1 MNPAEETRYIAAY
14 ARIIGVQEAI
24 ASEYAQRKGIAALVD
39 NAYQLLETP
48 EQLAKHQAFLDLY
61 RMSSSLTRD
70 KPILSS
76 PSIAA
81 GYMHSV
87 IDQVH
92 DKESLVVA
100 FLNTKNRVIDYEQ
113 VSIGTIN
120 SSVIHPREVFRNAIL
135 NKAVSVLLC
144 HNHPSGDLNPSPED
158 LAVTKSLKEAGEM
171 LGIPVVDHIIITGL
185 NRQDVY
191 SFRAQGVLEAHGH
204 YQTENMLA
212 EKKPAYDSKDKAL
225 DEITAKLEEGIKE
238 IFTSGKFADYL
249 KVMSRF
255 HRYSLNNTVLI
266 AMQNPEAS
274 LVAGYHAWQTK
285 FERHVCKGDQAICI
299 IAPVEEKRLVEKE
312 KLDPQTNRPVLDAQ
326 GKPVME
332 ETEVTVKRFRV
343 VPVFDVS
350 QTEGKELPSLAKELQ
365 GNVADYDLLFEAMKS
380 VSPVPIE
387 FKAMKAGKDGY
398 YHLKDKKIALRQGMS
413 EIQTVATAIHE
424 ISHAK
429 LHDRDL
435 QQRGAKDT
443 EKVKDS
449 RTQEVEAES
458 IAYAVCQYY
467 GIETADNSFGY
478 LAGWSSDKDLSELKA
493 SLQTIRDTASELI
506 TSIDEKVFNLKQEFE
521 IEAPKTREAAVKAVN
536 GKVAALAEALED
548 YQFEALPA
556 GEVSLENGEI
566 RPWLETVLREDRS
579 PYTTQAAKL
588 LQQIDQIQE
597 DSASY
602 LLENGER
609 LALLR
614 EGEQWHYS
622 LQDSLQTPIA
632 EGFVSEPDLM
642 LEAAKDLSLSEAGRD
657 GITATLLTNKAR
669 EQLEA
674 PRVSEPMVSFSRSQ
688 HPEISDGL
696 VLPLSQA
703 NRLMERL
710 DQRQAIDRQRS
721 DYAGPLTYSTD
732 FRIEYIKEGIP
743 AAYTGKQEIG
753 AGEGS
758 LSHHMQASAQDALSD
773 RSWRNY
779 LKDMGETELQTDPNT
794 LGSVRDELLP
804 YFNQHSALAFLKERT
819 EGYQAGLASVAEEKR
834 AALTAYYADV
844 SSYVQESRLQMNLSA
859 NPQSPDFP
867 QLAAY
872 INEHASEMALDHD
885 GSPESV
891 DIEDHDS
898 RVQVTHH
905 LDKRDGVTEKQ
916 SIRERLRGTKASKQE
931 NPAEK
936 ENFQE
941 VEIS

>member
-1 MNPAEETRYIAAY
+1 M
-14 ARIIGVQEAI
+14 
-24 ASEYAQRKGIAALVD
+24 
-39 NAYQLLETP
+39 
-48 EQLAKHQAFLDLY
+48 
-61 RMSSSLTRD
+61 
-70 KPILSS
+70 
-76 PSIAA
+76 
-81 GYMHSV
+81 
-87 IDQVH
+87 
-92 DKESLVVA
+92 
-100 FLNTKNRVIDYEQ
+100 
-113 VSIGTIN
+113 
-120 SSVIHPREVFRNAIL
+120 
-135 NKAVSVLLC
+135 
-144 HNHPSGDLNPSPED
+144 
-158 LAVTKSLKEAGEM
+158 
-171 LGIPVVDHIIITGL
+171 
-185 NRQDVY
+185 
-191 SFRAQGVLEAHGH
+191 
-204 YQTENMLA
+204 
-212 EKKPAYDSKDKAL
+212 
-225 DEITAKLEEGIKE
+225 
-238 IFTSGKFADYL
+238 
-249 KVMSRF
+249 
-255 HRYSLNNTVLI
+255 
-266 AMQNPEAS
+266 
-274 LVAGYHAWQTK
+274 
-285 FERHVCKGDQAICI
+285 
-299 IAPVEEKRLVEKE
+299 EEKRLVEKK
-312 KLDPQTNRPVLDAQ
+312 KLDPQTKRPVLDAQ

-413 EIQTVATAIHE
+413 EIQAVATAIHE

-429 LHDRDL
+429 LHDRAL

-443 EKVKDS
+443 EQVKDS

-710 DQRQAIDRQRS
+710 DQRQAIGLRLFLVVPVF
-721 DYAGPLTYSTD
+721 YAGGLQSQ
-732 FRIEYIKEGIP
+732 IH
-743 AAYTGKQEIG
+743 
-753 AGEGS
+753 S
-758 LSHHMQASAQDALSD
+758 L
-773 RSWRNY
+773 Y
-779 LKDMGETELQTDPNT
+779 LW
-794 LGSVRDELLP
+794 
-804 YFNQHSALAFLKERT
+804 
-819 EGYQAGLASVAEEKR
+819 
-834 AALTAYYADV
+834 
-844 SSYVQESRLQMNLSA
+844 
-859 NPQSPDFP
+859 
-867 QLAAY
+867 
-872 INEHASEMALDHD
+872 
-885 GSPESV
+885 
-891 DIEDHDS
+891 
-898 RVQVTHH
+898 
-905 LDKRDGVTEKQ
+905 
-916 SIRERLRGTKASKQE
+916 
-931 NPAEK
+931 
-936 ENFQE
+936 
-941 VEIS
+941 